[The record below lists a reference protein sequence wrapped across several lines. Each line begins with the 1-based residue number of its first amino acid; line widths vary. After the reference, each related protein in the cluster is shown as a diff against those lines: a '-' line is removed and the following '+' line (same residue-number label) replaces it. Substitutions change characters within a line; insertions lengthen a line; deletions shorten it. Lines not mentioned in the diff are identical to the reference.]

1 LTPLRWGGVTI
12 PHCKEKNVAGF
23 LIRRLLQAF
32 FVVIAIT
39 LLVSFAIRLTGDPAV
54 TMFQGGGNMTEE
66 DLMRIRVALGTDQ
79 PFFVQYMNFLKGLVT
94 LDLGKSF
101 IGGTPVSRLIGDAL
115 PATLMLAF
123 ISMVVSIALS
133 IPLGIKAATSKGKGI
148 DQAIRIFSLLGLSFP
163 NFWLALM
170 LVLLFS
176 ITLGWLPPSGMGGA
190 VSYIMPAVTM
200 GVILTATNVR
210 LVRTAMLDTLQS
222 QYIMVARAKGL
233 SESKVL
239 YKHALRNC
247 AIPLITYF
255 GLQFG
260 GLLGG
265 IVVIERVFNWPGM
278 GSLAFDAVGA
288 RDYPVLQAVITV
300 LSLMIVGINL
310 LVDIAYG
317 LVDPRIRTE

>member
-1 LTPLRWGGVTI
+1 L
-12 PHCKEKNVAGF
+12 AGF
-23 LIRRLLQAF
+23 LIKRLLQAI
-32 FVVIAIT
+32 FVVIVVT
-39 LLVSFAIRLTGDPAV
+39 LVVSFAIRLTGDPALML
-54 TMFQGGGNMTEE
+54 TQGAGSVTEE
-66 DLMRIRVALGTDQ
+66 DLQRIRTALGVDQ
-79 PFFVQYMNFLKGLVT
+79 PFLVQYFSFLKGLLT
-94 LDLGKSF
+94 LDFGRSF
-101 IGGTPVSRLIGDAL
+101 LGGTPVSRLIADAL
-115 PATLMLAF
+115 PATLLLAF
-123 ISMVVSIALS
+123 ISMVVSIVLS
-133 IPLGIKAATSKGKGI
+133 IPLGIKAATARGKWA
-148 DQAIRIFSLLGLSFP
+148 DQAIRILSLVGLSFP
-163 NFWLALM
+163 NFWLAIM

-176 ITLGWLPPSGMGGA
+176 ITLNWLPPSGMGGIE
-190 VSYIMPAVTM
+190 SYIMPAVTM

-210 LVRTAMLDTLQS
+210 LVRTAMLETLQS

-233 SESKVL
+233 SEGKVL

-278 GSLAFDAVGA
+278 GTLAFDAVGA

-300 LSLMIVGINL
+300 LALLIIGINL
-310 LVDIAYG
+310 IVDIAYG

>member
-1 LTPLRWGGVTI
+1 
-12 PHCKEKNVAGF
+12 VAGF
-23 LIRRLLQAF
+23 LIKRLLQAL

-39 LLVSFAIRLTGDPAV
+39 LLVSFAVRLTGDPALM
-54 TMFQGGGNMTEE
+54 MFQGGGGSMTED
-66 DLMRIRVALGTDQ
+66 DLARIREALGTDR
-79 PFFVQYMNFLKGLVT
+79 PFFVQYVSFLKGLVT
-94 LDLGKSF
+94 FDLGRSF
-101 IGGTPVSRLIGDAL
+101 TGGTSVSRLVGDAL
-115 PATLMLAF
+115 PATLLLAF
-123 ISMVVSIALS
+123 ISMFVSIALS
-133 IPLGIKAATSKGKGI
+133 IPLGIKAATSRGKAA
-148 DQAIRIFSLLGLSFP
+148 DQTIRIFSLIGLSFP
-163 NFWLALM
+163 NFWLATM
-170 LVLLFS
+170 LVLLFA
-176 ITLGWLPPSGMGGA
+176 ITLGWLPPSGMVGMS
-190 VSYIMPAVTM
+190 SYVMPALTM

-222 QYIMVARAKGL
+222 QYVMVARAKGL

-265 IVVIERVFNWPGM
+265 IVVIERVFNWPGL
-278 GSLAFDAVGA
+278 GTLAFDAVAA
-288 RDYPVLQAVITV
+288 RDYPVLQGVITV
-300 LSLMIVGINL
+300 LSLLIVGINL